1 MSDFVA
7 LKPESIQREI
17 RNTLFG
23 DVPLADVVRSHPK
36 MTLAEPWAAFK
47 RARDLRDAGDVEG
60 AKRELRPVLK
70 TPDLETRIFL
80 QTWHNLRELG
90 EKPPQ
95 DRAKEVLGIVV
106 EVGMPKGLDIVAAY
120 RDHRARYFNYSGAGV
135 LWERRDES
143 LDALIDELLTAGSVV
158 AEAIPAW
165 TQPRPPEPKKGNVRI
180 NLLTPSGIHL
190 GQGPTEA
197 LNQDAM
203 GGPILSAA
211 YGLMKRLVEL
221 KRESGETGNE
231 GKASAF
237 S

>member
-1 MSDFVA
+1 LSDFVA
-7 LKPESIQREI
+7 LKPESIHREI

-23 DVPLADVVRSHPK
+23 DVPLKDVVRAHPK
-36 MTLAEPWAAFK
+36 MTLAEPWAAFQ

-60 AKRELRPVLK
+60 AKRELRPVVK

-80 QTWHNLRELG
+80 QAWHSLRELG

-95 DRAKEVLGIVV
+95 NGATEVLGVVV

-135 LWERRDES
+135 LWERRDDS
-143 LDALIDELLTAGSVV
+143 LDGLIEELLQAGSVV
-158 AEAIPAW
+158 AKAIPPW
-165 TQPRPPEPKKGNVRI
+165 TQARPPEPKKGNVRI

-221 KRESGETGNE
+221 KRETGETGN
-231 GKASAF
+231 
-237 S
+237 

>member
-7 LKPESIQREI
+7 LRPESIQREI

-23 DVPLADVVRSHPK
+23 DVPLAEVVRAHPK
-36 MTLAEPWAAFK
+36 MTLAEPWAAFQ
-47 RARDLRDAGDVEG
+47 RARDLRDAGDLEG
-60 AKRELRPVLK
+60 AKREMRPVLK
-70 TPDLETRIFL
+70 TPDLETRVFL
-80 QTWHNLRELG
+80 QAWHTLRELG
-90 EKPPQ
+90 ENPAQ
-95 DRAKEVLGIVV
+95 DRAKDVLGVVV

-135 LWERRDES
+135 LWERRDDS
-143 LDALIDELLTAGSVV
+143 LDGLIDELLQAGSVV
-158 AEAIPAW
+158 ANMIPPW
-165 TQPRPPEPKKGNVRI
+165 NQPKPPEPKKGNVRI

-190 GQGPTEA
+190 GQGPVEA

-221 KRESGETGNE
+221 KRERSEEN
-231 GKASAF
+231 S
-237 S
+237 

>member
-23 DVPLADVVRSHPK
+23 DVPLKDVVRSHPK

-47 RARDLRDAGDVEG
+47 RARDLSDAGDVEG

-70 TPDLETRIFL
+70 TPDLETRVFL

-106 EVGMPKGLDIVAAY
+106 EVGMPKVLDLVAAY

-165 TQPRPPEPKKGNVRI
+165 AQPRPPEPKKGNVRI

-190 GQGPTEA
+190 GQGPVEA

-221 KRESGETGNE
+221 RTVVSDQ
-231 GKASAF
+231 
-237 S
+237 

>member
-1 MSDFVA
+1 LSDFVA

-23 DVPLADVVRSHPK
+23 DVALKDVVRSHPK

-70 TPDLETRIFL
+70 TPELETRIFL

-95 DRAKEVLGIVV
+95 DRAREVLGIVV
-106 EVGMPKGLDIVAAY
+106 EVGMPKGLDLVAAY

-143 LDALIDELLTAGSVV
+143 LDGLIDELLTAGSVV

-165 TQPRPPEPKKGNVRI
+165 AQPRPPEPKKGNVRI

-211 YGLMKRLVEL
+211 YGLMKRIVEL
-221 KRESGETGNE
+221 KRESGET
-231 GKASAF
+231 ASNA
-237 S
+237 

>member
-23 DVPLADVVRSHPK
+23 DVPLKDVVRAHPK
-36 MTLAEPWAAFK
+36 MTLAEPWAAFQ
-47 RARDLRDAGDVEG
+47 RARDLRDAGDAEG

-70 TPDLETRIFL
+70 TPELETRIFL
-80 QTWHNLRELG
+80 QAWHNLRELG
-90 EKPPQ
+90 EKPPA

-135 LWERRDES
+135 LWERRDET
-143 LDALIDELLTAGSVV
+143 LDVLIDELLQAGSVV
-158 AEAIPAW
+158 ANAIPPW
-165 TQPRPPEPKKGNVRI
+165 TQPKPPEPKKGMVRI

-221 KRESGETGNE
+221 KRESVET
-231 GKASAF
+231 KD
-237 S
+237 